1 MVLWQYIYMKDK
13 LTELTSIRWWWWSSV
28 YLSKDSY
35 VRCITFG
42 YGLPLG
48 GRHRSSADLLTT
60 LSVRNGSHSK
70 TLSKSKTN

>member
-1 MVLWQYIYMKDK
+1 MKDK
-13 LTELTSIRWWWWSSV
+13 LTELTSIRWWWWWSSV

-48 GRHRSSADLLTT
+48 GRHLSSADLLTT

-70 TLSKSKTN
+70 TLSRSKTN